1 MNGILCMNKP
11 QQFTSFDVIGKLRG
25 ILHMKRL
32 GHTGTLDPM
41 ATGVL
46 PVLVGTAT
54 KACDILPNQDK
65 TYRAA
70 VQFGR
75 ATDTLDIWG
84 TLTQQY
90 PDMHITEEQLRT
102 VLPDFVGEITQ
113 LPPMYSAVSVNGK
126 RLYELAR
133 KGETVERPSRM
144 VTVYDITLEAFDEVQ
159 QTAVLTVA
167 CGKGTYIRTLLSD
180 IGQRLGGDAVMT
192 ALTRTA
198 ACGYSLAQCLTFEQV
213 AAAVVDGTIVDKL
226 LPTDSLFFCLSET
239 VFECGTGTNVLQ
251 WCQAGSDKTAPDT
264 GRAGLLY
271 CLWIAKRLSRYCICR
286 QRKTGTANRE
296 TILTSLFHVKQN
308 HSENPNE
315 KRLYYD
321 AANIRRN
328 SADCCC
334 TGHYLTVCISDI
346 GQF

>member
-11 QQFTSFDVIGKLRG
+11 QDFTSFDVIGKLRG

-46 PVLVGTAT
+46 PILVGTAT

-65 TYRAA
+65 TYQAT
-70 VQFGR
+70 VVFGK

-84 TLTQQY
+84 KPLQDY
-90 PDMHITEEQLRT
+90 PEQHVTEAALRAI
-102 VLPDFVGEITQ
+102 LPEFLGDITQ

-133 KGETVERPSRM
+133 KGETVERPTR
-144 VTVYDITLEAFDEVQ
+144 TVHIDAITLDAFDETQ
-159 QTAVLTVA
+159 QTATLTVS

-198 ACGYSLAQCLTFEQV
+198 ACGYPLQECLTFEQV
-213 AAAVVDGTIVDKL
+213 AAAMADGTLEEHL
-226 LPTDSLFFCLSET
+226 LPTDSLFSSYPKLRLNAAQERMFCNGVKLDLNRLRNLQPDQDIYT
-239 VFECGTGTNVLQ
+239 VYGATGTFL
-251 WCQAGSDKTAPDT
+251 
-264 GRAGLLY
+264 
-271 CLWIAKRLSRYCICR
+271 
-286 QRKTGTANRE
+286 GTALADR
-296 TILTSLFHVKQN
+296 TQQKLRIG
-308 HSENPNE
+308 
-315 KRLYYD
+315 KR
-321 AANIRRN
+321 
-328 SADCCC
+328 
-334 TGHYLTVCISDI
+334 
-346 GQF
+346 F

>member
-11 QQFTSFDVIGKLRG
+11 QDFTSFDVIGKLRG

-46 PVLVGTAT
+46 PILVGTAT

-65 TYRAA
+65 TYQAT
-70 VQFGR
+70 VVFGK

-84 TLTQQY
+84 KPLQDY
-90 PDMHITEEQLRT
+90 PEQHVTEAALRA
-102 VLPDFVGEITQ
+102 VLLEFLGDITQ

-133 KGETVERPSRM
+133 KGETVERPTR
-144 VTVYDITLEAFDEVQ
+144 TVHIDAITLDAFDETQ
-159 QTAVLTVA
+159 QTATLTVS

-198 ACGYSLAQCLTFEQV
+198 ACGYPLQDCLTFEQV
-213 AAAVVDGTIVDKL
+213 AAAMADGTLEEHL
-226 LPTDSLFFCLSET
+226 LPTDSLFSSYPKLRLNAAQERMFCNGVKLDLNRLRNLQPDQDIYT
-239 VFECGTGTNVLQ
+239 VYGATGTFL
-251 WCQAGSDKTAPDT
+251 
-264 GRAGLLY
+264 
-271 CLWIAKRLSRYCICR
+271 
-286 QRKTGTANRE
+286 GTALADRTQQE
-296 TILTSLFHVKQN
+296 LRIG
-308 HSENPNE
+308 
-315 KRLYYD
+315 KR
-321 AANIRRN
+321 
-328 SADCCC
+328 
-334 TGHYLTVCISDI
+334 
-346 GQF
+346 F

>member
-11 QQFTSFDVIGKLRG
+11 QDFTSFDVIGKLRG

-46 PVLVGTAT
+46 PILVGTAT

-65 TYRAA
+65 TYQAT
-70 VQFGR
+70 VVFGK

-84 TLTQQY
+84 KPLQNY
-90 PDMHITEEQLRT
+90 PEQHVTEAALCAI
-102 VLPDFVGEITQ
+102 LPEFLGDITQ

-133 KGETVERPSRM
+133 KGETVERPTR
-144 VTVYDITLEAFDEVQ
+144 TVHIDAITLDAFDETQ
-159 QTAVLTVA
+159 QTATLTVS

-198 ACGYSLAQCLTFEQV
+198 ACGYPLQDCLTFEQV
-213 AAAVVDGTIVDKL
+213 AAAMANGTLEEHL
-226 LPTDSLFFCLSET
+226 LPTDSLFSSYPKLRLNAAQERMFCNGVKLDLNRLRNLQPDQDIYT
-239 VFECGTGTNVLQ
+239 VYGATGTFL
-251 WCQAGSDKTAPDT
+251 
-264 GRAGLLY
+264 
-271 CLWIAKRLSRYCICR
+271 
-286 QRKTGTANRE
+286 GTALADRTQQE
-296 TILTSLFHVKQN
+296 LRIG
-308 HSENPNE
+308 
-315 KRLYYD
+315 KR
-321 AANIRRN
+321 
-328 SADCCC
+328 
-334 TGHYLTVCISDI
+334 
-346 GQF
+346 F

>member
-11 QQFTSFDVIGKLRG
+11 QDFTSFDVIGKLRG

-46 PVLVGTAT
+46 PILVGTAT

-65 TYRAA
+65 TYQAT
-70 VQFGR
+70 VVFGK

-84 TLTQQY
+84 KPLQDY
-90 PDMHITEEQLRT
+90 PEQHVTEAVLRAI
-102 VLPDFVGEITQ
+102 LPEFLGDITQ

-133 KGETVERPSRM
+133 KGETVERPTR
-144 VTVYDITLEAFDEVQ
+144 TVHIDAITLDAFDETQ
-159 QTAVLTVA
+159 QTATLTVS

-198 ACGYSLAQCLTFEQV
+198 ACGYPLQDCLTFEQV
-213 AAAVVDGTIVDKL
+213 TAAMADGTLEEHL
-226 LPTDSLFFCLSET
+226 LPTDSLFSSYPKLRLNAAQERMFCNGVKLDLNRLRNLQPDQDIYT
-239 VFECGTGTNVLQ
+239 VYGATGTFL
-251 WCQAGSDKTAPDT
+251 
-264 GRAGLLY
+264 
-271 CLWIAKRLSRYCICR
+271 
-286 QRKTGTANRE
+286 GTALADRTQQE
-296 TILTSLFHVKQN
+296 LRIG
-308 HSENPNE
+308 
-315 KRLYYD
+315 KR
-321 AANIRRN
+321 
-328 SADCCC
+328 
-334 TGHYLTVCISDI
+334 
-346 GQF
+346 F

>member
-11 QQFTSFDVIGKLRG
+11 QDFTSFDVIGKLRG

-46 PVLVGTAT
+46 PILVGTAT

-65 TYRAA
+65 TYQAT
-70 VQFGR
+70 VVFGK

-84 TLTQQY
+84 KPLQDY
-90 PDMHITEEQLRT
+90 PEQHVTEAALRAI
-102 VLPDFVGEITQ
+102 LPEFLGDITQ

-133 KGETVERPSRM
+133 KGETVERPTR
-144 VTVYDITLEAFDEVQ
+144 TVYIDAITLDAFDETQ
-159 QTAVLTVA
+159 QTATLTVS

-198 ACGYSLAQCLTFEQV
+198 ACGYPLQDCLTFEQV
-213 AAAVVDGTIVDKL
+213 AAAMADGTLEKHL
-226 LPTDSLFFCLSET
+226 LPQDSLFSSYPKLRLNAAQERMFCNGVKLDLNRLRNLQPDQDIYT
-239 VFECGTGTNVLQ
+239 VYGATGTFL
-251 WCQAGSDKTAPDT
+251 
-264 GRAGLLY
+264 
-271 CLWIAKRLSRYCICR
+271 
-286 QRKTGTANRE
+286 GTALADRTQQE
-296 TILTSLFHVKQN
+296 LRIG
-308 HSENPNE
+308 
-315 KRLYYD
+315 KR
-321 AANIRRN
+321 
-328 SADCCC
+328 
-334 TGHYLTVCISDI
+334 
-346 GQF
+346 F

>member
-11 QQFTSFDVIGKLRG
+11 QDFTSFDVIGKLRG

-46 PVLVGTAT
+46 PILVGTAT

-65 TYRAA
+65 TYQAT
-70 VQFGR
+70 VVFGK

-84 TLTQQY
+84 KPLQDY
-90 PDMHITEEQLRT
+90 PEQHVTEAALRA
-102 VLPDFVGEITQ
+102 VLPEFLGDITQ

-133 KGETVERPSRM
+133 KGETVERPTR
-144 VTVYDITLEAFDEVQ
+144 TVHIDAITLDAFDETQ
-159 QTAVLTVA
+159 QTATLTVS

-198 ACGYSLAQCLTFEQV
+198 ACGYPLQDCLTFEQV
-213 AAAVVDGTIVDKL
+213 AAAMADGTLEEHL
-226 LPTDSLFFCLSET
+226 LPTDSLFSSYPKLRLNAAQERMFCNGVKLDLKRLRNLQPDQDIYT
-239 VFECGTGTNVLQ
+239 VYGATGTFL
-251 WCQAGSDKTAPDT
+251 
-264 GRAGLLY
+264 
-271 CLWIAKRLSRYCICR
+271 
-286 QRKTGTANRE
+286 GTALADRTQQE
-296 TILTSLFHVKQN
+296 LRIG
-308 HSENPNE
+308 
-315 KRLYYD
+315 KR
-321 AANIRRN
+321 
-328 SADCCC
+328 
-334 TGHYLTVCISDI
+334 
-346 GQF
+346 F

>member
-11 QQFTSFDVIGKLRG
+11 QDFTSFDVIGKLRG

-46 PVLVGTAT
+46 PILVGTAT

-65 TYRAA
+65 TYQAT
-70 VQFGR
+70 VVFGK

-84 TLTQQY
+84 KPVQDY
-90 PDMHITEEQLRT
+90 PEQHVTEAALRA
-102 VLPDFVGEITQ
+102 VLLEFLGDITQ

-133 KGETVERPSRM
+133 KGETVERPTR
-144 VTVYDITLEAFDEVQ
+144 TVHIDAITLDAFDETQ
-159 QTAVLTVA
+159 QTATLTVS

-198 ACGYSLAQCLTFEQV
+198 ACGYQLQDCLTFEQV
-213 AAAVVDGTIVDKL
+213 AAAMADGTLEEHL
-226 LPTDSLFFCLSET
+226 LPTDSLFSSYPKLRLNAAQERMFCNGVKLDLNRLRDLQPDQDIYT
-239 VFECGTGTNVLQ
+239 VYGATGTFL
-251 WCQAGSDKTAPDT
+251 
-264 GRAGLLY
+264 
-271 CLWIAKRLSRYCICR
+271 
-286 QRKTGTANRE
+286 GTALADRTQQE
-296 TILTSLFHVKQN
+296 LRIG
-308 HSENPNE
+308 
-315 KRLYYD
+315 KR
-321 AANIRRN
+321 
-328 SADCCC
+328 
-334 TGHYLTVCISDI
+334 
-346 GQF
+346 F

>member
-11 QQFTSFDVIGKLRG
+11 QDFTSFDVIGKLRG

-46 PVLVGTAT
+46 PILVGTAT

-65 TYRAA
+65 TYQAT
-70 VQFGR
+70 VVFGK

-84 TLTQQY
+84 KPLQDYPEQHVTEATLRA
-90 PDMHITEEQLRT
+90 I
-102 VLPDFVGEITQ
+102 LPEFLGDITQ

-133 KGETVERPSRM
+133 KGETVERPTR
-144 VTVYDITLEAFDEVQ
+144 TVHIDAITLDAFDETQ
-159 QTAVLTVA
+159 QTATLTVS

-198 ACGYSLAQCLTFEQV
+198 ACGYPLQECLTFEQV
-213 AAAVVDGTIVDKL
+213 AAAMADGTLEEHL
-226 LPTDSLFFCLSET
+226 LPTDSLFSSYPKLRLNAAQERMFCNGVKLDLNRLRDLQPDQDIYT
-239 VFECGTGTNVLQ
+239 VYGATGTFL
-251 WCQAGSDKTAPDT
+251 
-264 GRAGLLY
+264 
-271 CLWIAKRLSRYCICR
+271 
-286 QRKTGTANRE
+286 GTALADRTQQE
-296 TILTSLFHVKQN
+296 LRIG
-308 HSENPNE
+308 
-315 KRLYYD
+315 KR
-321 AANIRRN
+321 
-328 SADCCC
+328 
-334 TGHYLTVCISDI
+334 
-346 GQF
+346 F

>member
-11 QQFTSFDVIGKLRG
+11 QDFTSFDVIGKLRG

-46 PVLVGTAT
+46 PILVGTAT

-65 TYRAA
+65 TYQAT
-70 VQFGR
+70 VVFGK

-84 TLTQQY
+84 KPLQDY
-90 PDMHITEEQLRT
+90 PEQHVTEAALRAI
-102 VLPDFVGEITQ
+102 LPEFLGDITQ

-133 KGETVERPSRM
+133 KGETVERPTR
-144 VTVYDITLEAFDEVQ
+144 TVHIDAITLDAFDETQ
-159 QTAVLTVA
+159 QTATLTVS

-198 ACGYSLAQCLTFEQV
+198 ACGYALQECLTFEQV
-213 AAAVVDGTIVDKL
+213 AAAMADGTLEEHL
-226 LPTDSLFFCLSET
+226 LPTDSLFSSYPKLRLNAAQERMFCNGVKLDLNRLRNLQPDQDIYT
-239 VFECGTGTNVLQ
+239 VYGATGTFL
-251 WCQAGSDKTAPDT
+251 
-264 GRAGLLY
+264 
-271 CLWIAKRLSRYCICR
+271 
-286 QRKTGTANRE
+286 GTALADRTQQE
-296 TILTSLFHVKQN
+296 LRIG
-308 HSENPNE
+308 
-315 KRLYYD
+315 KR
-321 AANIRRN
+321 
-328 SADCCC
+328 
-334 TGHYLTVCISDI
+334 
-346 GQF
+346 F

>member
-11 QQFTSFDVIGKLRG
+11 QDFTSFDVIGKLRG

-46 PVLVGTAT
+46 PILVGTAT

-65 TYRAA
+65 TYQAT
-70 VQFGR
+70 VVFGK

-84 TLTQQY
+84 KPLQDY
-90 PDMHITEEQLRT
+90 PEQHVTEAALRAI
-102 VLPDFVGEITQ
+102 LPEFLGDITQ

-133 KGETVERPSRM
+133 KGETVERPTR
-144 VTVYDITLEAFDEVQ
+144 TVHIDAITLDAFDETQ
-159 QTAVLTVA
+159 QTATLTVS

-198 ACGYSLAQCLTFEQV
+198 ACGYPLQECLTFEQV
-213 AAAVVDGTIVDKL
+213 AAAMADGTLEEHL
-226 LPTDSLFFCLSET
+226 LPTDSLFSSYPKLRLNAAQERMFCNGVKLDLNRLRNLQPDQDIYT
-239 VFECGTGTNVLQ
+239 VYGATGTFL
-251 WCQAGSDKTAPDT
+251 
-264 GRAGLLY
+264 
-271 CLWIAKRLSRYCICR
+271 
-286 QRKTGTANRE
+286 GTALADHTQQELR
-296 TILTSLFHVKQN
+296 IG
-308 HSENPNE
+308 
-315 KRLYYD
+315 KR
-321 AANIRRN
+321 
-328 SADCCC
+328 
-334 TGHYLTVCISDI
+334 
-346 GQF
+346 F

>member
-11 QQFTSFDVIGKLRG
+11 QDFTSFDVIGKLRG

-46 PVLVGTAT
+46 PILVGTAT

-65 TYRAA
+65 TYQAT
-70 VQFGR
+70 VVFGK

-84 TLTQQY
+84 KPLQDY
-90 PDMHITEEQLRT
+90 PEQHVTEAALHAI
-102 VLPDFVGEITQ
+102 LPEFLGDITQ

-133 KGETVERPSRM
+133 KGETVERPTR
-144 VTVYDITLEAFDEVQ
+144 TVHIDAITLDAFDETQ
-159 QTAVLTVA
+159 QTATLTIS

-198 ACGYSLAQCLTFEQV
+198 ACGYPLQECLTFEQV
-213 AAAVVDGTIVDKL
+213 AAAMADGTLEEHL
-226 LPTDSLFFCLSET
+226 LPTDSLFSSYPKLRLNAAQERMFCNGVKLDLNRLRNLQPDQDIYT
-239 VFECGTGTNVLQ
+239 VYGATGTFL
-251 WCQAGSDKTAPDT
+251 
-264 GRAGLLY
+264 
-271 CLWIAKRLSRYCICR
+271 
-286 QRKTGTANRE
+286 GTALADRTQQE
-296 TILTSLFHVKQN
+296 LRIG
-308 HSENPNE
+308 
-315 KRLYYD
+315 KR
-321 AANIRRN
+321 
-328 SADCCC
+328 
-334 TGHYLTVCISDI
+334 
-346 GQF
+346 F

>member
-11 QQFTSFDVIGKLRG
+11 QDFTSFDVIGKLRG

-46 PVLVGTAT
+46 PILLGTAT

-65 TYRAA
+65 TYQAT
-70 VQFGR
+70 VVFGK

-84 TLTQQY
+84 KPLQDY
-90 PDMHITEEQLRT
+90 PEQHVTEAALRAI
-102 VLPDFVGEITQ
+102 LPEFLGDITQ

-133 KGETVERPSRM
+133 KGETVERPTR
-144 VTVYDITLEAFDEVQ
+144 TVHIDAITLDAFDETQ
-159 QTAVLTVA
+159 QTATLTIS

-198 ACGYSLAQCLTFEQV
+198 ACGYPLQECLTFEQV
-213 AAAVVDGTIVDKL
+213 AAAMADGTLEEHL
-226 LPTDSLFFCLSET
+226 LPTDSLFSSYPKLRLNAAQERMFCNGVKLDLNRLRNLQPDQDIYT
-239 VFECGTGTNVLQ
+239 VYGATGTFL
-251 WCQAGSDKTAPDT
+251 
-264 GRAGLLY
+264 
-271 CLWIAKRLSRYCICR
+271 
-286 QRKTGTANRE
+286 GTALADRTQQE
-296 TILTSLFHVKQN
+296 LRIG
-308 HSENPNE
+308 
-315 KRLYYD
+315 KR
-321 AANIRRN
+321 
-328 SADCCC
+328 
-334 TGHYLTVCISDI
+334 
-346 GQF
+346 F

>member
-11 QQFTSFDVIGKLRG
+11 QDFTSFDVIGKLRG

-46 PVLVGTAT
+46 PILVGTAT

-65 TYRAA
+65 TYQAT
-70 VQFGR
+70 VVFGK

-84 TLTQQY
+84 KPLQDY
-90 PDMHITEEQLRT
+90 PEQHVTEAALCAI
-102 VLPDFVGEITQ
+102 LPEFLGDITQ

-133 KGETVERPSRM
+133 KGETVERPTR
-144 VTVYDITLEAFDEVQ
+144 TVHIDAITLDAFDETQ
-159 QTAVLTVA
+159 QTATLTIS

-198 ACGYSLAQCLTFEQV
+198 ACGYPLQDCLTFEQV
-213 AAAVVDGTIVDKL
+213 AAAMANGTLEEHL
-226 LPTDSLFFCLSET
+226 LPTDSLFSSYPKLRLNAAQERMFCNGVKLDLNRLRNLQPDQDIYT
-239 VFECGTGTNVLQ
+239 VYGATGTFL
-251 WCQAGSDKTAPDT
+251 
-264 GRAGLLY
+264 
-271 CLWIAKRLSRYCICR
+271 
-286 QRKTGTANRE
+286 GTALADRTQQE
-296 TILTSLFHVKQN
+296 LRIG
-308 HSENPNE
+308 
-315 KRLYYD
+315 KR
-321 AANIRRN
+321 
-328 SADCCC
+328 
-334 TGHYLTVCISDI
+334 
-346 GQF
+346 F

>member
-11 QQFTSFDVIGKLRG
+11 QDFTSFDVIGKLRG

-46 PVLVGTAT
+46 PILVGTAT

-65 TYRAA
+65 TYQAT
-70 VQFGR
+70 VVFGK

-84 TLTQQY
+84 KPLQDY
-90 PDMHITEEQLRT
+90 PEQHVTEAALRAI
-102 VLPDFVGEITQ
+102 LPEFLGDITQ

-133 KGETVERPSRM
+133 KGETVERPTR
-144 VTVYDITLEAFDEVQ
+144 TVHIDAITLDAFDETQ
-159 QTAVLTVA
+159 QTATLTVS

-198 ACGYSLAQCLTFEQV
+198 ACGYPLQDCLTFEQV
-213 AAAVVDGTIVDKL
+213 AVTMADGTLEEHL
-226 LPTDSLFFCLSET
+226 LPTDSLFSSYPKLRLNAAQERMFCNGVKLDLNRLRNLQPDQDIYT
-239 VFECGTGTNVLQ
+239 VYGATGTFL
-251 WCQAGSDKTAPDT
+251 
-264 GRAGLLY
+264 
-271 CLWIAKRLSRYCICR
+271 
-286 QRKTGTANRE
+286 GTALADRTQQE
-296 TILTSLFHVKQN
+296 LRIG
-308 HSENPNE
+308 
-315 KRLYYD
+315 KR
-321 AANIRRN
+321 
-328 SADCCC
+328 
-334 TGHYLTVCISDI
+334 
-346 GQF
+346 F

>member
-11 QQFTSFDVIGKLRG
+11 QDFTSFDVIGKLRG

-46 PVLVGTAT
+46 PILVGTAT

-65 TYRAA
+65 TYQAT
-70 VQFGR
+70 VVFGK

-84 TLTQQY
+84 KPLQDYPEQHVTEATLRA
-90 PDMHITEEQLRT
+90 I
-102 VLPDFVGEITQ
+102 LPEFLGDITQ

-133 KGETVERPSRM
+133 KGETVERPTR
-144 VTVYDITLEAFDEVQ
+144 TVHIDAITLDAFDETQ
-159 QTAVLTVA
+159 QTATLTVS

-198 ACGYSLAQCLTFEQV
+198 ACGYPLQECLTFEQV
-213 AAAVVDGTIVDKL
+213 AAAMADGTLEEHL
-226 LPTDSLFFCLSET
+226 LPTDSLFSSYPKLRLNAAQERMFCNGVKLDLNRLRNLQPDQDIYT
-239 VFECGTGTNVLQ
+239 VYGATGTFL
-251 WCQAGSDKTAPDT
+251 
-264 GRAGLLY
+264 
-271 CLWIAKRLSRYCICR
+271 
-286 QRKTGTANRE
+286 GTALAERTQQE
-296 TILTSLFHVKQN
+296 LRIG
-308 HSENPNE
+308 
-315 KRLYYD
+315 KR
-321 AANIRRN
+321 
-328 SADCCC
+328 
-334 TGHYLTVCISDI
+334 
-346 GQF
+346 F

>member
-11 QQFTSFDVIGKLRG
+11 QDFTSFDVIGKLRG

-46 PVLVGTAT
+46 PILVGTAT

-65 TYRAA
+65 TYQAT
-70 VQFGR
+70 VVFGK

-84 TLTQQY
+84 KPLQNY
-90 PDMHITEEQLRT
+90 PEQHVTEAALCAI
-102 VLPDFVGEITQ
+102 LPEFLGDITQ

-133 KGETVERPSRM
+133 KGETVERPTR
-144 VTVYDITLEAFDEVQ
+144 TVHIDAITLDAFDETQ
-159 QTAVLTVA
+159 QTATLTVS

-198 ACGYSLAQCLTFEQV
+198 ACGYPLQDCLTFEQV
-213 AAAVVDGTIVDKL
+213 AAAMADGTLEEHL
-226 LPTDSLFFCLSET
+226 LPTDSLFSSYPKLRLNAAQERMFCNGVKLDLNRLRNLQPDQDIYT
-239 VFECGTGTNVLQ
+239 VYGATGTFL
-251 WCQAGSDKTAPDT
+251 
-264 GRAGLLY
+264 
-271 CLWIAKRLSRYCICR
+271 
-286 QRKTGTANRE
+286 GTALADRTQQE
-296 TILTSLFHVKQN
+296 LRIG
-308 HSENPNE
+308 
-315 KRLYYD
+315 KR
-321 AANIRRN
+321 
-328 SADCCC
+328 
-334 TGHYLTVCISDI
+334 
-346 GQF
+346 F